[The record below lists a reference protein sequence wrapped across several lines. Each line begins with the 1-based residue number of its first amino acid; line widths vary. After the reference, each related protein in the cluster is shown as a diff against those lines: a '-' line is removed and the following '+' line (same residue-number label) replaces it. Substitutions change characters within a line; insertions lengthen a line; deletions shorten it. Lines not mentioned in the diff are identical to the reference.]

1 LEKKSSNNY
10 LISEILK
17 TKIFFILT
25 IGGKVMEK
33 KNILKVLV
41 IASIV
46 VAFAILLPIKLF
58 AHCDTMDGPV
68 VKAAQKA
75 LESGD
80 LSPVLIWVQKQDE
93 TEIKKAFEKT
103 RAIRK
108 LSPEAKEFADMYF
121 FETLVRIHRAGE
133 GAPYTGIKPAGT
145 DLGLAIPA
153 ADSAIASGD
162 IKQVNKLI
170 NDAIT
175 QELNRRF
182 KEVVEKKN
190 FKKDDIEAGRQYVRA
205 YIEFVHYVE
214 SVYNA
219 AKGITETEETAPAV
233 KEHLH

>member
-1 LEKKSSNNY
+1 
-10 LISEILK
+10 
-17 TKIFFILT
+17 
-25 IGGKVMEK
+25 MEK
-33 KNILKVLV
+33 KNIVKLLAVVCVLT
-41 IASIV
+41 V
-46 VAFAILLPIKLF
+46 VILLPIKLF

-80 LSPVLIWVQKQDE
+80 LSPVLIWVQKQQE
-93 TEIKKAFEKT
+93 GEIKKAFEKT

-133 GAPYTGIKPAGT
+133 GAAYTGIKPAGT

-162 IKQVNKLI
+162 IKQVNILI

-219 AKGITETEETAPAV
+219 AKGVAETEETAPAA

>member
-1 LEKKSSNNY
+1 
-10 LISEILK
+10 
-17 TKIFFILT
+17 
-25 IGGKVMEK
+25 MEK
-33 KNILKVLV
+33 KK
-41 IASIV
+41 IV
-46 VAFAILLPIKLF
+46 KMVVVVSFLLLAAVLLPKWVF

-68 VKAAQKA
+68 IKAAQKA

-93 TEIKKAFEKT
+93 ADIKKVFQRT
-103 RAIRK
+103 LAIRK

-133 GAPYTGIKPAGT
+133 GAPYTGIKSAGT

-153 ADSAIASGD
+153 ADSAIASGG

-170 NDAIT
+170 NDAIS
-175 QELNRRF
+175 QEINKRF

-219 AKGITETEETAPAV
+219 AKGITEKEETAPAA

>member
-1 LEKKSSNNY
+1 
-10 LISEILK
+10 
-17 TKIFFILT
+17 
-25 IGGKVMEK
+25 MEK
-33 KNILKVLV
+33 KNIVKLLAVVCVLT
-41 IASIV
+41 V
-46 VAFAILLPIKLF
+46 VILLPIKLF

-80 LSPVLIWVQKQDE
+80 LSPVLIWVQKQQE
-93 TEIKKAFEKT
+93 GEIKKAFEKT

-133 GAPYTGIKPAGT
+133 GAAYTGIKPAGT

-162 IKQVNKLI
+162 IKQVNILI

-219 AKGITETEETAPAV
+219 AKGVAETEETAPEQ
-233 KEHLH
+233 KNICINNP